1 MAMAGCLL
9 VAIASTQTAYA
20 CTVSLGL
27 EFGTAD
33 AAKVAGN
40 CGLAT
45 QQLVR
50 TECGVSICMQQL
62 CAPFACCGRQIPNG
76 AIISAIRR
84 MAIAPRWKEPGNI
97 HSDYHRPHYFR

>member
-1 MAMAGCLL
+1 
-9 VAIASTQTAYA
+9 
-20 CTVSLGL
+20 
-27 EFGTAD
+27 
-33 AAKVAGN
+33 
-40 CGLAT
+40 
-45 QQLVR
+45 
-50 TECGVSICMQQL
+50 MQQL